1 MNVYVIVLRILHI
14 GAGIFWAGSILVLL
28 RFLIPTARAV
38 GPAAGPFMGRLTG
51 EEKFGEIAGAAGVLT
66 ILSGTLLYWHDFGE
80 IIPFNAA
87 MTGFAVGGV
96 AAIALWIVGVFMLR
110 PANEKLAALG
120 ARAAQGEDV
129 GAEMGEAAAAR
140 DRLIPIMTIL
150 VIVAILAMAIS
161 RYL

>member
-1 MNVYVIVLRILHI
+1 MNVYVIVLRILHV

-28 RFLIPTARAV
+28 RFLIPTAQAV

-51 EEKFGEIAGAAGVLT
+51 EAKFGEIAGAAGVIT

-80 IIPFNAA
+80 VIPFNAA
-87 MTGFAVGGV
+87 MAGFAIGGV
-96 AAIALWIVGVFMLR
+96 AAIALWIVGMFQLR

-120 ARAAQGEDV
+120 ARAAQGENV
-129 GAEMGEAAAAR
+129 GTEMGQTMAAR
-140 DRLIPIMTIL
+140 DRLIPVMTIL
-150 VIVAILAMAIS
+150 VVVAILAMAIS

>member
-1 MNVYVIVLRILHI
+1 MTVYVIVLRILHV

-38 GPAAGPFMGRLTG
+38 GPAAGPFMSRLTG
-51 EEKFGEIAGAAGVLT
+51 EAKFGEIAGAAGVFT
-66 ILSGTLLYWHDFGE
+66 ILSGTLLYWHDYGE
-80 IIPFNAA
+80 VIPFNAA

-96 AAIALWIVGVFMLR
+96 AAIALWIVGMFMLR

-129 GAEMGEAAAAR
+129 GAEMAQTMAVR
-140 DRLIPIMTIL
+140 DRLIPVMTIL
-150 VIVAILAMAIS
+150 VVVAILTMAIS